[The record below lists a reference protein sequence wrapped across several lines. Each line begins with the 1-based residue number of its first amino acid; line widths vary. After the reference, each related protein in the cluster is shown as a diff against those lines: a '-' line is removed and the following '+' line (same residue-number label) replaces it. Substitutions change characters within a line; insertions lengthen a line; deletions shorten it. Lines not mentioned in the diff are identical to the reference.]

1 MFYLE
6 LSQTVNMKFLHLFFF
21 LLIHVKFDINF
32 NVTVNWK
39 ICTTDDIFFSLK
51 KSSENVDN
59 VAVKGD
65 SRTFVQ
71 VSNVVNTQ
79 AIFDGMVDHFY

>member
-1 MFYLE
+1 MFYLA
-6 LSQTVNMKFLHLFFF
+6 LSQTVNMKFILLFF
-21 LLIHVKFDINF
+21 LLIPVKFDIKI

-39 ICTTDDIFFSLK
+39 IWTTDDDFFSQKL
-51 KSSENVDN
+51 SQNGDN

-65 SRTFVQ
+65 SRTFVH

-79 AIFDGMVDHFY
+79 AAFDGTVDHFY